1 MLRDLVARVVDASS
15 RHARLVL
22 LAAVALIATLAGCA
36 GRLELR
42 SDLLQLL
49 PRDSPRLRALEHQLG
64 RAGGASALTVIVES
78 PDRGRNEAFVDDLAS
93 AIDAMGVDCRGAP
106 ECAGS
111 LVSYVESRT
120 TDVRAFFEANKW
132 LYADTDDLRR
142 TDAELDRQIA
152 LRSGLVEDLDS
163 TDDASS
169 QAGDQKP
176 ALGMTDALAR
186 WKARAADR
194 EAFPSGYF
202 ATPDGR
208 SLGLRVVSSAPL
220 GDPRGDRLLRAVRT
234 LVDRLSPASRYH
246 PAMRVGFTGD
256 IASAAEEKSALLGQA
271 AWASALALVVVLA
284 ALVLYYRSVWALGI
298 VGLPALF
305 GVAAAYAFAE
315 LAFGYVNACGAF
327 LGAII
332 LGNGVNYPIVLLSRY
347 GEFRRRGMP
356 ADVARREAVVNALRA
371 ELVGA
376 CVAAIAYGSL
386 FFTRFR
392 GFRQFGAVG
401 FVGMLAV
408 WVSMVPIVPAAITL
422 VERLPRRL
430 HLALRGLEP
439 SARTS
444 PSLPA
449 WLARSTTRHRVLFVC
464 AAGAVVLAAAI
475 RAPSY
480 LRDPW
485 EYDLGKL
492 GSRQSDTRGAGRWS
506 DRANEVFGGKM
517 NVAGALVL
525 ADRPDQVPALKQQ
538 ILANDAR
545 DPQGPLLA
553 EIATIDDLLPGT
565 AEQQKEKLAILD
577 RIRSRLTPRVL
588 GELDPAERRTV
599 EEMRPPD
606 GLRTL
611 AGEDLP
617 PLLRRRFTE
626 RDGRV
631 GTILYVKP
639 RNDVVLAD
647 GHNQLRLSR
656 STDNVRLPDG
666 ELVMTASRSSLFAD
680 MLDSMRHDGPLAS
693 LGALSAVTVV
703 VVAASRRLRVALS
716 VLAALGVGVAGLL
729 AWAAWTGVRIH
740 YVNFI
745 ALPITLGIGCEYPF
759 NIADRVRL
767 LEGDVA
773 SAVERSAG
781 AVAMCSFTTMVGY
794 GALLL
799 SDFRA
804 LASFGELAVVGEAA
818 CLFAAVG
825 FLPALLGTRGFT
837 SSVNRS
843 SRAERAS
850 ACD

>member
-1 MLRDLVARVVDASS
+1 MLRDRVAWVVDASG

-22 LAAVALIATLAGCA
+22 LAAVALMAALAGCA

-42 SDLLQLL
+42 SDLLELL

-78 PDRGRNEAFVDDLAS
+78 PDRGKNETFVDDLAA
-93 AIDAMGVDCRGAP
+93 AIEAMVADCRGAP
-106 ECAGS
+106 ACPGS
-111 LVSYVESRT
+111 VVSYVESRT
-120 TDVRAFFEANKW
+120 TDVRAFYEANKW
-132 LYADTDDLRR
+132 LYADADDLRR

-152 LRSGLVEDLDS
+152 LRSGMVEDLDS
-163 TDDASS
+163 SDDERSRS
-169 QAGDQKP
+169 GTGGDRKP
-176 ALGMTDALAR
+176 ALGMADALER

-194 EAFPSGYF
+194 DAFPSGYF

-208 SLGLRVVSSAPL
+208 WIGLRIVSSAPL
-220 GDPRGDRLLRAVRT
+220 GDPRGDRLLSAVRA
-234 LVDRLSPASRYH
+234 LVDRLAPADRHS
-246 PAMRVGFTGD
+246 AMRVGFTGD
-256 IASAAEEKSALLGQA
+256 IASASEEKNALLGQA

-298 VGLPALF
+298 VALPALF

-315 LAFGYVNACGAF
+315 AAFGYLNACGAF

-332 LGNGVNYPIVLLSRY
+332 LGNGINYPIVLLSRY
-347 GEFRRRGMP
+347 GEFRRSGMP
-356 ADVARREAVVNALRA
+356 PHLARREAVVNALRA

-392 GFRQFGAVG
+392 GFRQFGAIG
-401 FVGMLAV
+401 FVGMLSV
-408 WVSMVPIVPAAITL
+408 WASMVPIVPAAITL
-422 VERLPRRL
+422 VERLQRRL
-430 HLALRGLEP
+430 PRGLRGPEP
-439 SARTS
+439 AGHAL
-444 PSLPA
+444 LPLPR
-449 WLARSTTRHRVLFVC
+449 WLARATTRHRLAFLCAGGALF
-464 AAGAVVLAAAI
+464 LAAAV

-492 GSRQSDTRGAGRWS
+492 GSRHSDRSGAGRWS

-525 ADRPDQVPALKQQ
+525 ADRPDQVPLLKQQ

-545 DPQGPLLA
+545 DPQGPLIA

-577 RIRSRLTPRVL
+577 RIRSRLSPRVL
-588 GELDPAERRTV
+588 AELDPAERRTV

-617 PLLRRRFTE
+617 PLLRRRFME

-631 GTILYVKP
+631 GTVFYVKP

-656 STDNVRLPDG
+656 TADNVHLPDG
-666 ELVMTASRSSLFAD
+666 ELVMTASRSSLFAE
-680 MLDSMRHDGPLAS
+680 MLDSVRRDGPLAS
-693 LGALSAVTVV
+693 LGALAAVAMV
-703 VVAASRRLRVALS
+703 VVAASRRPRVALS

-729 AWAAWTGVRIH
+729 AWASWTGARIH

-759 NIADRVRL
+759 NIADRTRL
-767 LEGDVA
+767 LGGDVA

-794 GALLL
+794 GTLLL

-804 LASFGELAVVGEAA
+804 LASFGELAVIGEAS

-825 FLPALLGTRGFT
+825 FLPALLGACSGGRG
-837 SSVNRS
+837 R
-843 SRAERAS
+843 RPA
-850 ACD
+850 